1 MSEIILLYIISTD
14 NKNHLLIINLPDKGT
29 LLNCLVLILSLPF
42 PGFKTKYTFS
52 KNLNITIKPFLQPQH
67 LHTGCCMQLKSV
79 PLKFC

>member
-67 LHTGCCMQLKSV
+67 RHTGCCMQLKSV
-79 PLKFC
+79 PLTFC